1 MSQLFNKVN
10 LIQLFIF
17 WFPIAFLSIRH
28 GVHVTLYGLL
38 LIFIYELTQNFKRL
52 YVDKRIILIFFSLSA
67 IFIAVLVQQL
77 ISQDLSLRSFD
88 GPSRLLFAGF
98 VFLYLCQKN
107 INYIKLIEL
116 SIPTGLVLLCT
127 YLYFHPE
134 YFWGHRWANNFVD
147 PNSMGSQATTLAL
160 ICLFTIYNKSHVFVN
175 ILKLSGAAC
184 GIYISIKA
192 ESRGGW
198 AILPFMLL
206 TWLVIQIKSC
216 GSQPQQV
223 ARHYLVIISTLA
235 CFIIAA
241 GCLIFLNQAV
251 NSRLTQTIYEISTWF
266 KDPLIHTSAGSRMS
280 MWVASF
286 QLITENWFGYGET
299 AIKQLATN
307 HSQYTGTHQHGLK
320 DLIDAG
326 PHSDILSKGLSFGLL
341 GILSYLALIF
351 VPFYFFIKNLN
362 AINLN
367 VRNAAGTGL
376 LYITGIFIA
385 GLFNENLSL
394 KYLCSFYGLMIAC
407 LAAQIFR
414 DCSIELESIK

>member
-1 MSQLFNKVN
+1 MQQLFNKIN
-10 LIQLFIF
+10 LIQLLIF

-38 LIFIYELTQNFKRL
+38 LIFIYELTQNLKRL

-67 IFIAVLVQQL
+67 IFMASLVQQL
-77 ISQDLSLRSFD
+77 ISQDLSLSSLD
-88 GPSRLLFAGF
+88 GPSRLLFAGVVF
-98 VFLYLCQKN
+98 VYLCQKN
-107 INYIKLIEL
+107 ISYTKLIEL

-127 YLYFHPE
+127 YLYFHTE

-147 PNSMGSQATTLAL
+147 PNTMGSQATILAL
-160 ICLFTIYNKSHVFVN
+160 ICLLTINNKTHVYVN
-175 ILKLSGAAC
+175 ILKILGGAC

-198 AILPFMLL
+198 ATLPFMLL
-206 TWLVIQIKSC
+206 TWLVIQIKSNPP
-216 GSQPQQV
+216 QPHQI
-223 ARHYLVIISTLA
+223 ARRYLIIASTLT
-235 CFIIAA
+235 CFIIAT
-241 GCLIFLNQAV
+241 GCLIFLNQAI
-251 NSRLTQTIYEISTWF
+251 NNRITQTIYEISTWF

-280 MWVASF
+280 MWTVSF
-286 QLITENWFGYGET
+286 QLIIENWVGYGEI

-307 HSQYTGTHQHGLK
+307 HPQYTGTHQHGLK
-320 DLIDAG
+320 DLIEAG

-351 VPFYFFIKNLN
+351 IPAYFFIKNLN
-362 AINLN
+362 SINLN
-367 VRNAAGTGL
+367 VKNAARTGF
-376 LYITGIFIA
+376 LYLTGIFIA

-407 LAAQIFR
+407 LTAQIFR
-414 DCSIELESIK
+414 DSTIEFESMK